1 MNLIERIKRDRQEG
15 TPGQWIKVDAS
26 EDDWYL
32 NTDTDNSQIAIG
44 TDLAGP
50 IAIFAVPDAFTMDA
64 ELDANVNRALSV
76 DSYETALLAAERMAE
91 AADWFAKNFAGPR
104 GAELVEAIAVF
115 RETLK

>member
-15 TPGQWIKVDAS
+15 TRGQWIKVDAS
-26 EDDWYL
+26 EDGWSL
-32 NTDTDNSQIAIG
+32 NTDTDNSQIAI
-44 TDLAGP
+44 GP
-50 IAIFAVPDAFTMDA
+50 IAIFAVPDAFTMDV

-104 GAELVEAIAVF
+104 GAELVETIDAF